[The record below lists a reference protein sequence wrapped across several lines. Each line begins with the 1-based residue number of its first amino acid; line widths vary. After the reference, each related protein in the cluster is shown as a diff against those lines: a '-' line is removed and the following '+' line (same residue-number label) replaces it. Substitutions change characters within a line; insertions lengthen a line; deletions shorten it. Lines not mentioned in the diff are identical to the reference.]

1 MKAFNSFSILFA
13 THAESQI
20 EQRQRESIEDYIQ
33 NYGFNF
39 SSDKTKIIGQL
50 VDSVGNIVEIE
61 ENVNIDITKEVLR
74 LFKLGLSDF
83 KRNLNENLLSPEYN
97 TNRLETLKAIKFQL
111 ESLLNEVNDKFPNSY
126 DLVINES
133 LKPAIAYT
141 DNYIQQLYKSNTIVI
156 KPIKLNWNSSIV
168 SLCRFIMLSKEN
180 NSNNKNQ
187 PYITNEIHE
196 ILDFVAENVTY
207 FNKKINRDTLV
218 RSTKEERINSPS
230 GFTRIKKPKK
240 KTN

>member
-1 MKAFNSFSILFA
+1 
-13 THAESQI
+13 
-20 EQRQRESIEDYIQ
+20 
-33 NYGFNF
+33 
-39 SSDKTKIIGQL
+39 
-50 VDSVGNIVEIE
+50 
-61 ENVNIDITKEVLR
+61 
-74 LFKLGLSDF
+74 
-83 KRNLNENLLSPEYN
+83 
-97 TNRLETLKAIKFQL
+97 
-111 ESLLNEVNDKFPNSY
+111 
-126 DLVINES
+126 
-133 LKPAIAYT
+133 
-141 DNYIQQLYKSNTIVI
+141 
-156 KPIKLNWNSSIV
+156 
-168 SLCRFIMLSKEN
+168 MLSKEN